1 MNAESKTVVLHNFS
15 EVLHEDGVDIPLI
28 STEEQSFIL
37 SNSSV
42 DRRYQNALH
51 KISPIVKLS

>member
-1 MNAESKTVVLHNFS
+1 MNAESKTVVLYNFS

-28 STEEQSFIL
+28 STEGQSFIL

-42 DRRYQNALH
+42 DRRYQNALL
-51 KISPIVKLS
+51 KILKYI